1 MAKDIAQYHKK
12 NKKIF
17 PVLIGEKVT
26 LKTIVEDE
34 FYEKYYQWLRH
45 IEVIDGIGEE
55 ENMSVEEIIQM
66 HNEWREDPS
75 NLTLGIYDNETGKPV
90 GDINLMDSE
99 DFEKGPEIAIM
110 IGERGKGFGKEALKL
125 MIDYAFNSIKVSQ
138 INLDVY
144 KDNPAANLYQKIGFK
159 INGERKDPENGRD
172 EYKMALTKKEWEEI
186 NKDKK

>member
-1 MAKDIAQYHKK
+1 MVKEIAEYHRKK
-12 NKKIF
+12 EKIF
-17 PVLIGEKVT
+17 PVLVGEKVT
-26 LKTIVEDE
+26 LKPIVDDE

-55 ENMSVEEIIQM
+55 ENMSVQEIIEM
-66 HNEWREDPS
+66 HNDWREDPS

-90 GDINLMDSE
+90 GDINLVDSD

-110 IGERGKGFGKEALKL
+110 IGERGKGFGKEALRL
-125 MIDYAFNSIKVSQ
+125 MIDYAFSSIKVSQ

-144 KDNPAANLYQKIGFK
+144 KDNPASNLYQKIGFK
-159 INGERKDPENGRD
+159 INGEGKDPETGRE
-172 EYKMALTKKEWEEI
+172 EYKMALTKKEWKQI